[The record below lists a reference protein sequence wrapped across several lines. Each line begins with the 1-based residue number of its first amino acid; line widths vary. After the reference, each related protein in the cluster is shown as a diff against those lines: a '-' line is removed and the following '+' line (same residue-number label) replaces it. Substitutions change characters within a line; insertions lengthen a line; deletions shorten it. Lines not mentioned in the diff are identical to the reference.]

1 MNYRHAYHAGNFADA
16 VKHVLLGRL
25 LAAMQR
31 KEKGFLYLDTHAGRG
46 RYDLRTA
53 ETGDS
58 LARVPEW
65 PEGLG
70 RLLGRNDAPPGVR
83 AYLEAVREHDRREG
97 NLEDRPR
104 FYPGSP
110 LLARRW
116 TRPHDRLELCET
128 QPDEAAAL
136 RLACSRLRGVGVHAI
151 DGYGAVRAF
160 LPPPTR
166 RAVVL
171 IDPPFEVAGEWTQIY
186 AAVQEALDRLAGVTV
201 AVWFPLTARAGE
213 DVRREI
219 PRRLDVPSWI
229 AEVAV
234 APETSALKLRGCG
247 VLVVNPPWRLAE
259 EVAPEIA
266 WLARALAR
274 EPGGSGDLTWLVPER

>member
-16 VKHVLLGRL
+16 VKHVVLGRL
-25 LAAMQR
+25 LGALQR

-46 RYDLRTA
+46 RYDLRAA

-70 RLLGRNDAPPGVR
+70 RLLGRSDAPPGVQ
-83 AYLEAVREHDRREG
+83 AYLDAVREHDRREG

-116 TRPHDRLELCET
+116 TRPQDRLELCET
-128 QPDEAAAL
+128 HPDEVAAL
-136 RLACSRLRGVGVHAI
+136 RSACQRLPGVGIHAL
-151 DGYGAVRAF
+151 DGYGSVRAF

-166 RAVVL
+166 RALVL
-171 IDPPFEVAGEWTQIY
+171 IDPPFEVAGEWARIY
-186 AAVQEALDRLAGVTV
+186 ASVEEALNRLPGVTL

-213 DVRREI
+213 ELRDEV
-219 PRRLDVPSWI
+219 PRRLDVPCWV
-229 AEVAV
+229 AEVEV
-234 APETSALKLRGCG
+234 APPTSALKLRGCG
-247 VLVVNPPWRLAE
+247 LLVVNPPWRLAD

-266 WLARALAR
+266 WLAGELAR
-274 EPGGSGDLTWLVPER
+274 EPGGSGSLTWLVPER